1 MTFKQ
6 IIRQVAKELD
16 LPEDL
21 VRNTYKSYWKVIKQ
35 IIESRQIKS
44 ESNQILSQEE
54 FGNNVVNINIP
65 SIGKLYVTLDR
76 YKRMKKMQEYKI
88 QFKQDKYVTH
98 KEGVKTYGKR
108 SN

>member
-35 IIESRQIKS
+35 IIENKQIKS
-44 ESNQILSQEE
+44 ESNKILSQEE
-54 FGNNVVNINIP
+54 FNNNVVNINIP
-65 SIGKLYVTLDR
+65 SIGKLNCTY
-76 YKRMKKMQEYKI
+76 
-88 QFKQDKYVTH
+88 DKYQKVLT
-98 KEGVKTYGKR
+98 KFNLINNIKRREDVKD
-108 SN
+108 

>member
-6 IIRQVAKELD
+6 IIKQVAKELD

-44 ESNQILSQEE
+44 KSTKMLSQEE
-54 FGNNVVNINIP
+54 FDNNVVNINIP
-65 SIGKLYVTLDR
+65 SIGKLNCTY
-76 YKRMKKMQEYKI
+76 
-88 QFKQDKYVTH
+88 DKYQKVLT
-98 KEGVKTYGKR
+98 KFNLINNIKRREDVKD
-108 SN
+108 

>member
-44 ESNQILSQEE
+44 KSNKILSQEE
-54 FGNNVVNINIP
+54 FDNNVVNINIP
-65 SIGKLYVTLDR
+65 SIGKLNCTYDS
-76 YKRMKKMQEYKI
+76 YQGI
-88 QFKQDKYVTH
+88 IH
-98 KEGVKTYGKR
+98 KFNLLNNRREDVK
-108 SN
+108 N

>member
-21 VRNTYKSYWKVIKQ
+21 VRNTYKSYWKVIKY

-44 ESNQILSQEE
+44 ESNKILSQEE
-54 FGNNVVNINIP
+54 FDNNVVNINIP
-65 SIGKLYVTLDR
+65 SIGKLNCTY
-76 YKRMKKMQEYKI
+76 
-88 QFKQDKYVTH
+88 DKYQKVLT
-98 KEGVKTYGKR
+98 KFNLINNIKRREDVKD
-108 SN
+108 